1 MKRLNAL
8 TLKQLRALES
18 VARHGS
24 ITHAAD
30 ELGLTAPAV
39 HSQLGTL
46 EANFGCAM
54 VRRGRAGAFAPTEEG
69 QALLRAHQ
77 KALQALTMA
86 IHRIEALQ
94 RGLAGSVVLGVVSTG
109 KYFAPGL
116 VARLRRAYPDIEI
129 VLRIGNRDS
138 VIQSLQDGGIDLAIM
153 GRPPRDPPVESLP
166 IGAHP
171 HVLIAAPDHPLVL
184 ADTIRPDDIMAQ
196 TFLVREPGSGTRIL
210 ANRWLDRFGEGRPF
224 DATEMESNETIKQA
238 VMAGLGIALISY
250 HTVTEELRS
259 GRLATIR
266 AEGLPIQRHWFLIHR
281 TDLDVTPAIATVRG
295 FIDAQRGDY
304 LPELLTGAG

>member
-1 MKRLNAL
+1 MKRLNSL
-8 TLKQLRALES
+8 TLKQLRALDA

-54 VRRGRAGAFAPTEEG
+54 LQRGRAGAFAPTEEG
-69 QALLRAHQ
+69 RALLRAHE
-77 KALQALTMA
+77 KAQNALAMA
-86 IHRIEALQ
+86 IYRIEALQ

-129 VLRIGNRDS
+129 VLRIGNRDA
-138 VIQSLQDGGIDLAIM
+138 VIKALQDGAIDLAIM
-153 GRPPRDPPVESLP
+153 GRPPRDPPVESRPL
-166 IGAHP
+166 GDHP
-171 HVLIAAPDHPLVL
+171 HLLIAPPDHPLL
-184 ADTIRPDDIMAQ
+184 RAQTIRPADILAQ

-210 ANRWLDRFGEGRPF
+210 ANRWLDRIGEGRPF

-259 GRLATIR
+259 GRLAAIP
-266 AEGLPIQRHWFLIHR
+266 AEGLPILRHWFLLHR
-281 TDLDVTPAIATVRG
+281 QDLDLTPAIANVRA
-295 FIDAQRGDY
+295 FIDAQQGDY
-304 LPELLTGAG
+304 LPRLPELP